1 MKFLAT
7 LYRSPQTRGGLI
19 ILTLV
24 LAIALCAPLLSP
36 EDPYQVNPDAR
47 LLPPLATSQ
56 LSAASG
62 ATSQGAKSQG
72 ATAQRATSERHLLG
86 TDSVGRDTLSRLI
99 YGSRLSLTVGFL
111 AVVLSALFGTLV
123 GAVSG
128 YFGGWLESASGW
140 LIDVQLSFPFLL
152 LAIFLL
158 GALGGGTLAVVLVL
172 ALGTWVNYARIV
184 RAQVL
189 SIRNQGYVEAARA
202 TGAGA
207 ARVLFLHVLPNTL
220 APICVVA
227 SFSMAQAILTEAA
240 LSFLGVG
247 LDPSTPSWGTMLND
261 GRDYLVSAWWIATMP
276 GIAIG
281 VTVLGVTLFGD
292 GLRELLDPRGLR

>member
-1 MKFLAT
+1 MKFLMS
-7 LYRSPQTRGGLI
+7 LYRSPQTRTGLI
-19 ILTLV
+19 LLTFIVLV
-24 LAIALCAPLLSP
+24 ALAAPLLAPFSP
-36 EDPYQVNPDAR
+36 VNVDPSAR
-47 LLPPLATSQ
+47 LLPPLSR
-56 LSAASG
+56 AAAPDTQSG
-62 ATSQGAKSQG
+62 ASSAGAAAAHG
-72 ATAQRATSERHLLG
+72 ETALHVLG
-86 TDSVGRDTLSRLI
+86 TDSIGRDVLSRLI

-111 AVVLSALFGTLV
+111 AVLISAVFGSLV
-123 GAVSG
+123 GALSG
-128 YFGGWLESASGW
+128 YWGGWVEALSAW

-189 SIRNQGYVEAARA
+189 TIKNQGYVEAAHA
-202 TGAGA
+202 TGAGTL
-207 ARVLFLHVLPNTL
+207 RILLVHILPNTL
-220 APICVVA
+220 SPICVVG
-227 SFSMAQAILTEAA
+227 SFSMALAILTEAG

-261 GRDYLVSAWWIATMP
+261 GRDYLLTAWWIATMP

-281 VTVLGVTLFGD
+281 VTVLGVTLFGE

>member
-1 MKFLAT
+1 MSFLLT
-7 LYRSPQTRGGLI
+7 LYRSPQTRIGLI
-19 ILTLV
+19 ILTV
-24 LAIALCAPLLSP
+24 VVVIALCAPLLAPSN
-36 EDPYQVNPDAR
+36 PYGVNPNSR
-47 LLPPLATSQ
+47 LLPPLSSSPLATPAGTATQ
-56 LSAASG
+56 L
-62 ATSQGAKSQG
+62 
-72 ATAQRATSERHLLG
+72 HLLG

-99 YGSRLSLTVGFL
+99 YGSRLSLTVGFM
-111 AVVLSALFGTLV
+111 AVVLSAVFGTLV
-123 GAVSG
+123 GGLSG
-128 YFGGWLESASGW
+128 YFGGPIESVTGW

-189 SIRNQGYVEAARA
+189 SIKTLGYVEAAHA
-202 TGAGA
+202 TGAGTG
-207 ARVLFLHVLPNTL
+207 RVLFLHILPNTL

-227 SFSMAQAILTEAA
+227 SFSMAQAILTEAG

-261 GRDYLVSAWWIATMP
+261 GRDYLLTAWWIATMP

-281 VTVLGVTLFGD
+281 ITVLGVTLFGD

>member
-1 MKFLAT
+1 MKFLT
-7 LYRSPQTRGGLI
+7 SLYRSPQTRTGLI
-19 ILTLV
+19 LLTV
-24 LAIALCAPLLSP
+24 VVVVALAAPLLAPFSP
-36 EDPYQVNPDAR
+36 VNVDPSAR
-47 LLPPLATSQ
+47 LLPPLSRILASSTHSGA
-56 LSAASG
+56 SAAH
-62 ATSQGAKSQG
+62 AE
-72 ATAQRATSERHLLG
+72 TALHLLG
-86 TDSVGRDTLSRLI
+86 TDSVGRDVLSRLI

-111 AVVLSALFGTLV
+111 AVLISAVFGSFV
-123 GAVSG
+123 GSLSG
-128 YFGGWLESASGW
+128 YWGGWVEASSAW

-189 SIRNQGYVEAARA
+189 SIKNQGYVEAAHA
-202 TGAGA
+202 TGSGTL
-207 ARVLFLHVLPNTL
+207 RILFVHILPNTL
-220 APICVVA
+220 SPICVVG
-227 SFSMAQAILTEAA
+227 SFSMALAILTEAG

-261 GRDYLVSAWWIATMP
+261 GRDYLLTAWWIATMP

-281 VTVLGVTLFGD
+281 VTVLGVTLFGE

>member
-1 MKFLAT
+1 MKALT
-7 LYRSPQTRGGLI
+7 LLYRSPQTRVGLI
-19 ILTLV
+19 LLTFV
-24 LAIALCAPLLSP
+24 IVVALAAPLLAPFSP
-36 EDPYQVNPDAR
+36 VEVDPTAR
-47 LLPPLATSQ
+47 LLPPLSRV
-56 LSAASG
+56 SASSTHAGAS
-62 ATSQGAKSQG
+62 ASHTE
-72 ATAQRATSERHLLG
+72 TALHLLG
-86 TDSVGRDTLSRLI
+86 TDSVGRDVLSRVI

-111 AVVLSALFGTLV
+111 AVLISAAFGSFVGCLSGYWGGWVEALSA
-123 GAVSG
+123 
-128 YFGGWLESASGW
+128 W

-189 SIRNQGYVEAARA
+189 SIKNQGYIEAAHA
-202 TGAGA
+202 TGAGTL
-207 ARVLFLHVLPNTL
+207 RVLFIHILPNTL
-220 APICVVA
+220 SPICVVG
-227 SFSMAQAILTEAA
+227 SFSMALAILTEAG

-261 GRDYLVSAWWIATMP
+261 GRDYLLTAWWIATVP

-281 VTVLGVTLFGD
+281 VTVLGVTLFGE
-292 GLRELLDPRGLR
+292 GLRELLDPRGVR